1 MSQDEPT
8 PEDIAGLFRKFGGDA
23 HDYKEFAPPEAE
35 EEAPRAWPLLTG
47 AKIERPAAPAPA
59 PFVAAP
65 VQAVPPP
72 PFAAAPQPRVEPVL
86 RPLPPIPAPAP
97 LAAPAPAPSAPLL
110 ARTPFAPPRAQ
121 PPVAQQPATGN
132 ETAPTPLS
140 QLFARLASP
149 QTPAAPTGP
158 MSRSR
163 RPT

>member
-59 PFVAAP
+59 PFV
-65 VQAVPPP
+65 
-72 PFAAAPQPRVEPVL
+72 VEPVL

-140 QLFARLASP
+140 QLFARLAAP
-149 QTPAAPTGP
+149 QPPAAPPGP
-158 MSRSR
+158 MSRWR